1 VTSITIHNIEPET
14 GEMIRRLAATQG
26 LSLNQQVK
34 RLLRKALGLTEQ
46 GEMPPRDFSEFSGV
60 WTRKEA
66 EAFDAATARSI
77 DPEDWR

>member
-1 VTSITIHNIEPET
+1 
-14 GEMIRRLAATQG
+14 
-26 LSLNQQVK
+26 VK
-34 RLLRKALGLTEQ
+34 RLLRKALGLAEQ
-46 GEMPPRDFSEFSGV
+46 GAAPSRDFSEFSGV